1 MSIEELEY
9 KIRYYAEKYYA
20 GEPEISDELFDSLV
34 DELRKLKPDS
44 KVLTTGWGFEVKG
57 NKVKHKYSH
66 IGSLDKCKTYEE
78 IPDRFKWKKVYISPK
93 LDGLSAV
100 AYYENG
106 KLVKGIT
113 RGNGIEGKD
122 ITDKLVYILGNEI
135 NDKTFTG
142 AVRGELII
150 SKANWQEVLNKYPD
164 LIAPRNFAA
173 GIINRK
179 DIDPD
184 IELIDMVVYKII
196 GQENK
201 PVKIDRNEVLIWLNS
216 NFKHCIPIYYYP
228 QLNEA
233 SWNEYHLQTFNV
245 FKEIGYEL
253 DGLVLT
259 NEEVIYNYN
268 TFGYMYDEAAFKF
281 QADSQVTT
289 IKEIEWTLS
298 RTDRLVPVAIVEQVE
313 LSGALVNRCTCN
325 NAKMVQDLGLG
336 QGAEVEICRSGEV
349 IPKIIGIIN
358 PSDQELPELCPTC
371 NEKLIWDG
379 VDLKCNNQKCPN
391 KDASNLQQWCETIG
405 ETDGLQ
411 YTIMN
416 QYLQQYGIFNIA
428 QLYDKQEYVLQDLN
442 CRVLSI
448 TETKIREFFYKLY
461 LEPVDIEKALIAL
474 NIPRLGDKTSKL
486 LADQN
491 ILVTNLMINAVNKFN
506 GYDKAMI
513 DVETKLLELVKEA
526 TTNSILNSYDK
537 LYNLKYLYFSDFRS
551 TRIAFKEILKEK
563 QYIAITG
570 SLQNMK
576 RKDFEKY
583 IEQFGYELSTNLKK
597 CQFLVN
603 NDINSTST
611 KNKQAKEYGVK
622 IITEAECYELLN
634 NK

>member
-1 MSIEELEY
+1 MEINELEA
-9 KIRYYAEKYYA
+9 KIKYYSEKYYA
-20 GEPEISDELFDSLV
+20 GQPEISDELFDSLV
-34 DELRKLKPDS
+34 DQLRTLKPDS
-44 KVLTTGWGFEVKG
+44 KVLTTGWGFEVNG

-66 IGSLDKCKTYEE
+66 IGSLDKCKNYEE
-78 IPDRFKWKKVYISPK
+78 IPSRLKYKKIFISPK

-100 AYYENG
+100 AYYEDG
-106 KLVKGIT
+106 LLVKGIT

-122 ITDKLVYILGNEI
+122 ITEKLLKILGPEI
-135 NDKTFTG
+135 KDKSFTG

-150 SKANWQEVLNKYPD
+150 NKVNWQTILEKQPD
-164 LIAPRNFAA
+164 LIAPRNYAA

-184 IELIDMVVYKII
+184 INYIDMVVYKIV
-196 GQENK
+196 GQENL
-201 PVKIDRNEVLIWLNS
+201 PIKIDRNDILTWLSN
-216 NFKHCIPIYYYP
+216 NFKNCIPLYYYP

-233 SWNEYHLQTFNV
+233 SWNEYHLQTFEV
-245 FKEIGYEL
+245 FKNLGYEL

-268 TFGYMYDEAAFKF
+268 TQGYLYDEAAFKF
-281 QADSQVTT
+281 QADSQTT
-289 IKEIEWTLS
+289 SIKEIEWTLS
-298 RTDRLVPVAIVEQVE
+298 RTDRLVPVAIVEPVE
-313 LSGALVNRCTCN
+313 LSGAIVNRCTCN

-358 PSDQELPELCPTC
+358 PSDEDLPTHCPIC
-371 NEKLIWDG
+371 KQPLVWEG
-379 VDLKCNNQKCPN
+379 VDLKCNNPN
-391 KDASNLQQWCETIG
+391 CLNKATSNLQQWCESIG

-416 QYLQQYGIFNIA
+416 QYLQQYGIFNID
-428 QLYDKQEYVLQDLN
+428 QLYSKQEIVLNDLN
-442 CRVLSI
+442 SRVLSI
-448 TETKIREFFYKLY
+448 TENKIKEFFNKLY

-474 NIPRLGDKTSKL
+474 NIPRLGDKTAKL

-491 ILVTNLMINAVNKFN
+491 ILVTNLAINAINKYN
-506 GYDKAMI
+506 GFENAMLN
-513 DVETKLLELVKEA
+513 VENKLLELVKEA
-526 TTNSILNSYDK
+526 TTSSILNNYDK
-537 LYNLKYLYFSDFRS
+537 LLNLKYLYSTDFQS
-551 TRIAFKEILKEK
+551 TRIAFKQVLQDK

-583 IEQFGYELSTNLKK
+583 IEQYGYELSSNLKK
-597 CQFLVN
+597 CKFLVN

-622 IITEAECYELLN
+622 IITEAECYELLS
-634 NK
+634 K

>member
-20 GEPEISDELFDSLV
+20 GEPEISDAVFDSLV
-34 DELRKLKPDS
+34 DQLRQLNPNS

-57 NKVKHKYSH
+57 NKVKHKYTH
-66 IGSLDKCKTYEE
+66 IGSLDKCKNYEE
-78 IPDRFKWKKVYISPK
+78 IPDRFKWKRVFISPK

-122 ITDKLVYILGNEI
+122 ITEKLNIILGNEI
-135 NDKTFTG
+135 IDKEFTG

-150 SKANWQEVLNKYPD
+150 SKANWQEVLNKNPD
-164 LIAPRNFAA
+164 LIAPRNYAA

-184 IELIDMVVYKII
+184 IQLIDMVVYKII

-201 PVKIDRNEVLIWLNS
+201 PVKIDRNAILEWLNA
-216 NFKHCIPIYYYP
+216 NFKKCIPIYYYP
-228 QLNEA
+228 QLNETA
-233 SWNEYHLQTFNV
+233 WNEYHLQTFEW
-245 FKEIGYEL
+245 FKNFGYEL

-259 NEEVIYNYN
+259 NEDIVYNQATY
-268 TFGYMYDEAAFKF
+268 GYMYDECAFKF
-281 QADSQVTT
+281 AADSQNTI

-298 RTDRLVPVAIVEQVE
+298 RTDRLVPVAIVEPVE
-313 LSGALVNRCTCN
+313 LSGAIVNRCTCN

-358 PSDQELPELCPTC
+358 PSEQDLPENCPIC
-371 NEKLIWDG
+371 NEKLSWEG
-379 VDLKCNNQKCPN
+379 VDLKCNNPRCAN
-391 KDASNLQQWCETIG
+391 KAASNLQQWCESIG

-416 QYLQQYGIFNIA
+416 QYLQQYGIFSIDD
-428 QLYDKQEYVLQDLN
+428 LYSKSKYVLDDLN
-442 CRVLSI
+442 SRVLSI
-448 TETKIREFFYKLY
+448 TENKIREFFIKLY
-461 LEPVDIEKALIAL
+461 INPVDIEKALIAL
-474 NIPRLGDKTSKL
+474 NIPRLGDKTAKL

-491 ILVTNLMINAVNKFN
+491 ILVTNLVINAINKLN
-506 GYDKAMI
+506 GFENALI
-513 DVETKLLELVKEA
+513 DVESKLLELVKEA
-526 TTNSILNSYDK
+526 TTSSILNNYDK
-537 LYNLKYLYFSDFRS
+537 LLNLKYLYSGDFRS
-551 TRIAFKEILKEK
+551 TRIAFKQVLKEK

-622 IITEAECYELLN
+622 IITEAECYALLN

>member
-1 MSIEELEY
+1 MDIKELES
-9 KIRYYAEKYYA
+9 KIRYYSEKYYA
-20 GEPEISDELFDSLV
+20 GEPEISDELFDNLV
-34 DELRKLKPDS
+34 DQLRQLNPHS

-66 IGSLDKCKTYEE
+66 IGSLDKCKNYQE
-78 IPDRFKWKKVYISPK
+78 IPDRFKFKKIFISPK

-100 AYYENG
+100 AYYEEG
-106 KLVKGIT
+106 VLVKGIT

-122 ITDKLVYILGNEI
+122 ITDKLIKILGKEI
-135 NDKTFTG
+135 EDKSFTG

-150 SKANWQEVLNKYPD
+150 SKINWQNILTKNPD

-184 IELIDMVVYKII
+184 IEYIDMVVYKIV
-196 GQENK
+196 GQENT
-201 PVKIDRNEVLIWLNS
+201 PIKIDRNEILLWLS
-216 NFKHCIPIYYYP
+216 HNFKRCVPIYYYP
-228 QLNEA
+228 QLNEN
-233 SWNEYHLQTFNV
+233 SWNEYHLQTFEV
-245 FKEIGYEL
+245 FKEFGYEL

-268 TFGYMYDEAAFKF
+268 TYGYMYDEAAFKF

-336 QGAEVEICRSGEV
+336 KGAEVEICRSGEV
-349 IPKIIGIIN
+349 IPKIIGIVN
-358 PSDQELPELCPTC
+358 PVNEELPDICPIC
-371 NEKLIWDG
+371 KESLLWEG
-379 VDLKCNNQKCPN
+379 VDLKCNNPN
-391 KDASNLQQWCETIG
+391 CENKEASNLQQWCESIG

-416 QYLQQYGIFNIA
+416 QYLQQYGITTISK
-428 QLYDKQEYVLQDLN
+428 LYAKQNEVLNDLN
-442 CRVLSI
+442 SRVLSI
-448 TETKIREFFYKLY
+448 TEIKIRDFFNKLY
-461 LEPVDIEKALIAL
+461 IEPVDIEKALVAL
-474 NIPRLGDKTSKL
+474 NIPRLGDKTAKL
-486 LADQN
+486 LSHQN
-491 ILVTNLMINAVNKFN
+491 ILVTNLIINAVNKYNHFESS
-506 GYDKAMI
+506 MI
-513 DVETKLLELVKEA
+513 DVKDKLLALVKEA
-526 TTNSILNSYDK
+526 TTESILNNYNK
-537 LYNLKYLYFSDFRS
+537 LYNLKYLYSPDFQS
-551 TRIAFKEILKEK
+551 TRINFKAILNEK
-563 QYIAITG
+563 RYIAITG

-583 IEQFGYELSTNLKK
+583 IEQFGYELSSNLKK
-597 CQFLVN
+597 CEFLVN

-622 IITEAECYELLN
+622 IITEAQCYELLN

>member
-1 MSIEELEY
+1 MNIEELEY
-9 KIRYYAEKYYA
+9 KIRYYSEKYYA

-34 DELRKLKPDS
+34 DELRRLNPNS

-78 IPDRFKWKKVYISPK
+78 IPDRFKWKKVFISPK

-106 KLVKGIT
+106 KLVKGVT

-122 ITDKLVYILGNEI
+122 ITDKLIYILGNEI

-179 DIDPD
+179 ELDPD
-184 IELIDMVVYKII
+184 IEYIDMVVYKII

-201 PVKIDRNEVLIWLNS
+201 PVKIDRNEILIWLNT
-216 NFKHCIPIYYYP
+216 NFDKCIPIYYYP
-228 QLNEA
+228 QLNEM
-233 SWNEYHLQTFNV
+233 SWKEYHLQTFQS
-245 FKEIGYEL
+245 FKELGYEL

-281 QADSQVTT
+281 QADSQTTT
-289 IKEIEWTLS
+289 IKNIEWTLS
-298 RTDRLVPVAIVEQVE
+298 RTDRLVPVAIVEPVE
-313 LSGALVNRCTCN
+313 LSGAIVNRCTCN

-336 QGAEVEICRSGEV
+336 SGAEVEICRSGEV

-358 PSDQELPELCPTC
+358 PSDQELPELCPIC

-379 VDLKCNNQKCPN
+379 VDLKCNNLKCPN
-391 KDASNLQQWCETIG
+391 KEASNLQQWCESIG

-416 QYLQQYGIFNIA
+416 QYLQQYGIFSIDD
-428 QLYDKQEYVLQDLN
+428 LYSKSKYVLDDLN
-442 CRVLSI
+442 SRVLSI
-448 TETKIREFFYKLY
+448 TENKIREFFIKLY
-461 LEPVDIEKALIAL
+461 INPVDIEKALIAL
-474 NIPRLGDKTSKL
+474 NIPRLGDKTAKL

-491 ILVTNLMINAVNKFN
+491 ILVTNLVINAINKLN
-506 GYDKAMI
+506 GFEKALI
-513 DVETKLLELVKEA
+513 NVESKLLELVKEA
-526 TTNSILNSYDK
+526 TTSSILNNYDK
-537 LYNLKYLYFSDFRS
+537 LLNLKYLYSEDFQS
-551 TRIAFKEILKEK
+551 TRIVFKQVLKEK